1 MSSKSLALVALA
13 SLYLAGCTVQPRAA
27 APAPAAPV
35 ATAPASAPAPTPAP
49 APTKADASKNG
60 RQKGASAT
68 PDALDYAAVKRA
80 SKKGYDGM
88 DAIHNKTVKLDAKNM
103 DKNGYF
109 TMKRADNIF
118 FNCISRA
125 PGFKPGPMTGTIST
139 SEFFD
144 DGSKAHSIGL
154 ANCAPA

>member
-13 SLYLAGCTVQPRAA
+13 SLCFAGCTVQPHAAAPAPVAPVAA
-27 APAPAAPV
+27 APAPAP
-35 ATAPASAPAPTPAP
+35 APAL

-60 RQKGASAT
+60 RQKGVSA
-68 PDALDYAAVKRA
+68 ALDYAAVKRA

-103 DKNGYF
+103 DKHGYF

-118 FNCISRA
+118 FNCTSRA

-144 DGSKAHSIGL
+144 DGSKAHALGL

>member
-13 SLYLAGCTVQPRAA
+13 SLCFAGCTVQPRAA
-27 APAPAAPV
+27 APAPSAPV
-35 ATAPASAPAPTPAP
+35 ATAPASAPTPAP

-60 RQKGASAT
+60 RQKSASAAT
-68 PDALDYAAVKRA
+68 DALDYAAVKRA

-88 DAIHNKTVKLDAKNM
+88 DAIRNKTVKLDAKNM
-103 DKNGYF
+103 DKHGYF
-109 TMKRADNIF
+109 TMKRSDNIF
-118 FNCISRA
+118 FNCTSRA

-154 ANCAPA
+154 SNCAPA